1 MAKRASI
8 SMWVLLLIL
17 ASGSSVPM
25 AAHHGTNI
33 SYDASKPTT
42 LTGTV
47 TEFVWQNPHCQV
59 YFDVKDAS
67 GKVVAWTGELNSP
80 GVLQR
85 GSNWTR
91 RTLKVGDVITITLS
105 PSRAGTPVGVVT
117 RIVLNEKELLG
128 RGGNQ

>member
-1 MAKRASI
+1 MAKRTAALP
-8 SMWVLLLIL
+8 VCFLLLFL
-17 ASGSSVPM
+17 GSTAF

-59 YFDVKDAS
+59 YFDVKDAA
-67 GKVVAWTGELNSP
+67 GKITAWTGELNSP

-85 GSNWTR
+85 GNNWTR
-91 RTLKVGDVITITLS
+91 RTLKAGDVITITLS
-105 PSRAGTPVGVVT
+105 PSKVGAPVGVAT
-117 RIVLNEKELLG
+117 RIMIGDKEILG
-128 RGGNQ
+128 RGSNQ

>member
-1 MAKRASI
+1 MAKLYALFRSF
-8 SMWVLLLIL
+8 SLLYLL
-17 ASGSSVPM
+17 SLSLFG
-25 AAHHGTNI
+25 HHGTNI
-33 SYDASKPTT
+33 SYDSSKPTT

-59 YFDVKDAS
+59 YFDVKDAT

-85 GSNWTR
+85 GQGWSR
-91 RTLKVGDVITITLS
+91 RTLKVGDVITITVS

-117 RIVLNEKELLG
+117 KIVLDGKDMLGG
-128 RGGNQ
+128 RGGQQ